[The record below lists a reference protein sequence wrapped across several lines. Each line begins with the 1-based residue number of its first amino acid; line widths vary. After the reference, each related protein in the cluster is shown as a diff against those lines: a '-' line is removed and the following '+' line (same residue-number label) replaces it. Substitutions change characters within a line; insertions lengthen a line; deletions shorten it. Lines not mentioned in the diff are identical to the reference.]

1 MNQIQD
7 KVKDLVEVR
16 SKQHLDDFIADLAET
31 LAGYYFTDITADLM
45 SKWLDRVVVMPT
57 GSGNAYALAGYRGVG
72 KSHFL
77 AVFGAILSQPE
88 LRAKLKDSHVFA
100 SAERLIRRH
109 YPVIHVRRGTKE
121 TLADELRIAV
131 AAQFECSVA
140 EVGKTPADIIKF
152 ASERGGAGP
161 SVIIVDTDIE
171 REARV
176 SRDDGPYLSELAAA
190 ANGTN
195 VFIAVALDDDVASA
209 DGRNSGISQSFTID
223 YLDHEHLYKI
233 IDAHIFPKNNQKR
246 SVITGIFEN
255 FRSVLPSFRWSEQR
269 FSSVYPLHPVILE
282 VAPFVRL
289 FVQDFALLAFASEA
303 GGKILGRPA
312 DSLIAL
318 DELFDQVESTLRQSS
333 ELTDAFAAYDNLNT
347 TLISKIPVMERLR
360 SKLVLKGLML
370 LSLDSEGATA
380 SDIAAAMLIFDE
392 RDPQSAISFVEDLL
406 EKMSAASNG
415 QVWKMERDGRAAKFG
430 FSLSGKEHF
439 NTALTEAVQNVP
451 DSVVNNLLR
460 RLMRDRF
467 SDCEFE
473 AHQNGQ
479 EIAQT
484 ELEWRGGVRRGR
496 LVWNVGNH
504 EKFAGPKPSAAGE
517 WTIVVDFNSIDLSA
531 SDSNIVQWKPDELK
545 PEEFDTLK
553 RYHALM
559 SREDLQQ
566 TFRDEFR
573 TTIQTFTIAIE
584 KIWER
589 KFLQYGSLRINGKD
603 HKFTSEAAA
612 GHNVSEVFG
621 RMLAPHFETM
631 FPEHPAFAGRLEMAQ
646 VDDLAVGLFA
656 AREGASAEVTKLA
669 EAFAVPMGLAD
680 VNDGTIEVRP
690 VEGLL
695 SLYPVT
701 IVMELLATIDGVVKI
716 DELGQRL
723 GASPFGFTFEA
734 QRLLFTALVARGVI
748 EFVTSSGDRIGSR
761 SLDLKLVWDDVA
773 GISFPSES
781 QYSADRLV
789 KWAALL
795 TGDHDLT
802 SINSEAARKKVKASL
817 SAWLEGWR
825 QMNILEKLDFV
836 ADDSMTTALWH
847 VTSRTRKS
855 FGASAD
861 AITSVVSGTL
871 DVEAGLRM
879 IQEAFS
885 ASETEFKTLSSELN
899 ELSGV
904 LDAFP
909 ARSSIRRRIAAYETT
924 DDAATESVRSQI
936 SDALDAS
943 ANGRTADI
951 AALETLWQD
960 FGSRFD
966 SRLAESHAASA
977 RLHETRDKAAEIM
990 SSHEWWVFEN
1000 LANTGNFGATY
1011 RQTAREMVRELRVC
1025 NCTTQLAPGSSSPLT
1040 CPGCGYSL
1048 RASRR
1053 RQTLPQR
1060 LWALVCE
1067 ALESFE
1073 TSIGRQ
1079 REKLSTAI
1087 HELIADEP
1095 SEDGKSSGASLAEK
1109 LGNGSRLLDLSEDE
1123 LRMLQA
1129 AIVRYGPL
1137 HSSESFVPST
1147 YSPAVTVIED
1157 AVVLSS

>member
-16 SKQHLDDFIADLAET
+16 SNQHLDDFIADLAET

-109 YPVIHVRRGTKE
+109 YPVVHVRRGTKE
-121 TLADELRIAV
+121 TLADELRAAV
-131 AAQFECSVA
+131 AAQFECDVA
-140 EVGKTPADIIKF
+140 EVGDTPAEIVKF
-152 ASERGGAGP
+152 TADRGGAGP
-161 SVIIVDTDIE
+161 SVLIIDTDIE

-176 SRDDGPYLSELAAA
+176 SRDDGPYLTELAEA

-195 VFIAVALDDDVASA
+195 VFVAVALDDDVATA
-209 DGRNSGISQSFTID
+209 DGRNSGISRSFTID

-233 IDAHIFPKNNQKR
+233 IDANIFPKNNQKR
-246 SVITGIFEN
+246 GVITGIFEN

-303 GGKILGRPA
+303 GAKILGRPA

-318 DELFDQVESTLRQSS
+318 DELFDQVESTLRESP
-333 ELTDAFAAYDNLNT
+333 ELTDAFAAYDDLNA

-392 RDPQSAISFVEDLL
+392 REPQSAISFVENLL
-406 EKMSAASNG
+406 EKMSAASSG
-415 QVWKMERDGRAAKFG
+415 SVWKMERDGRAAKFG
-430 FSLSGKEHF
+430 FSLTGKEHF
-439 NTALTEAVQNVP
+439 NTALAEAVQNVP
-451 DSVVNNLLR
+451 DSVVNSLLR

-473 AHQNGQ
+473 TNGEGL
-479 EIAQT
+479 EIART
-484 ELEWRGGVRRGR
+484 DLEWRGGVRRGR
-496 LVWNVGNH
+496 LIWNVGNH
-504 EKFAGPKPSAAGE
+504 QKFVDPAPPEDGE
-517 WTIVVDFNSIDLSA
+517 WTIVVDFNAVPLSKERPHV
-531 SDSNIVQWKPDELK
+531 IQWKPDELK

-566 TFRDEFR
+566 TFREEFR

-589 KFLQYGSLRINGKD
+589 KFLQYGKLVIDGKERT
-603 HKFTSEAAA
+603 FTSEAFA
-612 GHNVSEVFG
+612 GHNVSEVFA
-621 RMLAPHFETM
+621 RMMATHFEAIY
-631 FPEHPAFAGRLEMAQ
+631 PEHPEFAGRLEMSQ

-656 AREGASAEVTKLA
+656 AREGISAEVKKLA
-669 EAFAVPMGLAD
+669 ESFAVPMGLAD
-680 VNDGTIEVRP
+680 IVDGNVEVRP

-695 SLYPVT
+695 GLHPVT
-701 IVMELLATIDGVVKI
+701 VVMEMLATIDGVVRI
-716 DELGQRL
+716 EELCDRL

-734 QRLLFTALVARGVI
+734 QRLLLTALVARGFI

-773 GISFPSES
+773 GISFPTES

-795 TGDHDLT
+795 TGDAELT
-802 SINSEAARKKVKASL
+802 SINSEAGRKKAKASL
-817 SAWLEGWR
+817 CNWLDAWR
-825 QMNILEKLDFV
+825 QMNILERLDSV
-836 ADDSMTTALWH
+836 SDDAMTTALWH
-847 VTSRTRKS
+847 LGSRARKS
-855 FGASAD
+855 FGSAAD
-861 AITSVVSGTL
+861 AVTSVANGTL
-871 DVEAGLRM
+871 DIEAALRM

-885 ASETEFKTLSSELN
+885 ASEDEFKTLSGELVK
-899 ELSGV
+899 LRTM
-904 LDAFP
+904 LDALP
-909 ARSSIRRRIAAYETT
+909 TRNSIKRRLSVYETT
-924 DDAATESVRSQI
+924 DDDGIEKVRSELTH
-936 SDALDAS
+936 SLDGLSNDRAVD
-943 ANGRTADI
+943 TAKLD
-951 AALETLWQD
+951 TLWTS
-960 FGSRFD
+960 FKGSHD
-966 SRLAESHAASA
+966 HLIAESHAASA

-1000 LANTGNFGATY
+1000 LANTGSFSPSY
-1011 RQTAREMVRELRVC
+1011 RQSARELMRELRVC
-1025 NCTTQLAPGSSSPLT
+1025 NCTLLVVEGSTSPLV
-1040 CPGCGYSL
+1040 CPGCGFSL
-1048 RASRR
+1048 RNSRKR
-1053 RQTLPQR
+1053 RTLPNR
-1060 LWALVCE
+1060 LWALISHG
-1067 ALESFE
+1067 LDSF
-1073 TSIGRQ
+1073 
-1079 REKLSTAI
+1079 
-1087 HELIADEP
+1087 
-1095 SEDGKSSGASLAEK
+1095 
-1109 LGNGSRLLDLSEDE
+1109 
-1123 LRMLQA
+1123 
-1129 AIVRYGPL
+1129 
-1137 HSSESFVPST
+1137 
-1147 YSPAVTVIED
+1147 
-1157 AVVLSS
+1157 